1 MTDAKNKIKSDIFAE
16 YDYYEVIH
24 QDACEMH
31 NMTGEHTEI
40 LGQFLDFTA
49 MTPNELKDVLIDG
62 YMSII
67 KS

>member
-1 MTDAKNKIKSDIFAE
+1 MMDISEIMNNIFTE
-16 YDYYEVIH
+16 YNYYEVIH

-40 LGQFLDFTA
+40 LGQFLDFAA
-49 MTPNELKDVLIDG
+49 MTPEQLKNILVAG
-62 YMSII
+62 YMTIS

>member
-1 MTDAKNKIKSDIFAE
+1 MMDISEIMNNIFKE
-16 YDYYEVIH
+16 YNYYEVIH

-40 LGQFLDFTA
+40 LGQFLDFAA
-49 MTPNELKDVLIDG
+49 MTPEQLKNILVAG
-62 YMSII
+62 YMTIS